1 MDSDNQYE
9 QAAQKIT
16 NFKTELK
23 ELVNKYNFGQIES
36 DNYDGEENYVNSD
49 RFFVVDGYAWYIQ
62 WWIGRVEEVF

>member
-1 MDSDNQYE
+1 MDSDNKYE

-36 DNYDGEENYVNSD
+36 DNYDGEEIYVNSD

-62 WWIGRVEEVF
+62 SIDEIIEELF